1 MTHTLRTFCRILRYA
16 KPYSGRLA
24 VGIVAGFV
32 VGTSVFGMLSSIPQ
46 VLSPFEG
53 KRETVRSER
62 LAADS
67 AGTDASEQAPSR
79 LSVLEGVADRFGLPI
94 RDADN
99 RMAWQFMLL
108 TILGLPLCV
117 MGRAFATFVNRYCMR
132 WVGSR
137 VVLDVRNSL
146 FDCIQRQSLAFFGQ
160 RDVGELISRC
170 TNDTSVIENAISR
183 SVADLSRAPLEI
195 LAAVGFILY
204 YSVRFRLLGL
214 VALLLVVF
222 PLVFVPI
229 IVLGRY
235 IKQFTQRGLERIA
248 RLVSRMQETFSGIRV
263 VKAFHM
269 ERGESARFAEENSGY
284 FREVIRALR
293 AELFMTPLMETVGV
307 VCICAFVVVC
317 YARGILLAQIGALAG
332 AVWVAYKPTKQ
343 LAKVNAGIQRS
354 VAAAERI
361 FALLDTDT
369 SLPESAN
376 PVRVTAFTDRVA
388 FDSVSFRYSDQAS
401 DVLSECSFE
410 MPRGSVVAFV
420 GETGVGKTTVANL
433 LARFY
438 DPTGG
443 RVTLDGVDLREI
455 EVACLRQMIGIVTQE
470 TILFNDTVA
479 NNISYGSRNATR
491 EQIIDAATRANA
503 HEFVMAEPE
512 GYDRVVGERGFRL
525 SGGEK
530 QRIAIARAILKNP
543 PILILDEATS
553 ALDTVTEQ
561 LVQEAINRVMQDRTV
576 FAIAHRLSTIKHADL
591 ICLLQD
597 GTIVERGTHDE
608 LYAEGGRYRYLCDIQ
623 FS

>member
-1 MTHTLRTFCRILRYA
+1 MTHTVRIFCRILRYA

-24 VGIVAGFV
+24 VGIAAGFI

-46 VLSPFEG
+46 VLGPFEG
-53 KRETVRSER
+53 QLGSARTVKAEADAGERGAEGETTSQVRVLESIAQR
-62 LAADS
+62 LNLPA
-67 AGTDASEQAPSR
+67 TDA
-79 LSVLEGVADRFGLPI
+79 EG
-94 RDADN
+94 
-99 RMAWQFMLL
+99 RMTWQFMLL

-117 MGRAFATFVNRYCMR
+117 MGRAFATFVNRYYMR
-132 WVGSR
+132 WVGCR
-137 VVLDVRNSL
+137 VVMDVRNAL
-146 FDCIQRQSLAFFGQ
+146 FDSLQHQSLAFFGQ

-170 TNDTSVIENAISR
+170 TNDTTMIENAISR
-183 SVADLSRAPLEI
+183 SAADLTRAPLEI
-195 LAAVGFILY
+195 LAAVGFVLY
-204 YSVRFRLLGL
+204 YSIRFRLLGL
-214 VALLLVVF
+214 VALLLIVF
-222 PLVFVPI
+222 PLCIVPI

-235 IKQFTQRGLERIA
+235 VKQFTQRGLERIS
-248 RLVSRMQETFSGIRV
+248 RLVSRMQENFSGVRV

-269 ERGESARFAEENSGY
+269 EREESARFAAENSGY

-307 VCICAFVVVC
+307 ASVCGFVVFC
-317 YARGILLAQIGALAG
+317 YARGIFLSQIAPLAVAAWL
-332 AVWVAYKPTKQ
+332 AYKPTKQ
-343 LAKVNAGIQRS
+343 LAKVNAGVQRS

-369 SLPESAN
+369 RLPEPAN
-376 PVRVTAFTDRVA
+376 PVRVPAFTDRIV
-388 FDSVSFRYSDQAS
+388 FDRVSFRYAEDGT
-401 DVLSECSFE
+401 DVLRDCCFE

-438 DPTGG
+438 DPCDG
-443 RVTLDGVDLREI
+443 RITLDGVDLKDI
-455 EVACLRQMIGIVTQE
+455 EVADLRRMVGIVTQE
-470 TILFNDTVA
+470 TVLFNDTIA
-479 NNISYGSRNATR
+479 NNISYGTPNATP

-503 HEFVMAEPE
+503 HAFITAEPE
-512 GYDRVVGERGFRL
+512 GYDRVVGEKGFRL

-530 QRIAIARAILKNP
+530 QRVAIARAILKNP

-561 LVQEAINRVMQDRTV
+561 LVQEAINRVMEDRTV

-591 ICLLQD
+591 ICLLED
-597 GTIVERGTHDE
+597 GAIVERGTHDE
-608 LYAEGGRYRYLCDIQ
+608 LYAEGGRYRHLCDIQ